1 MDEQRLDKAKA
12 DGSNPFPTTKHTTK
26 YTMTL
31 SDLEELIEKA
41 GNIEITKEHIAAMEK
56 RLQEA
61 KAEYVKEM
69 KEKTPSW
76 DWYHQI
82 VG

>member
-1 MDEQRLDKAKA
+1 
-12 DGSNPFPTTKHTTK
+12 
-26 YTMTL
+26 MTL
-31 SDLEELIEKA
+31 SDLEKLIEKV
-41 GNIEITKEHIAAMEK
+41 GNIEITEERIAAMEK

-61 KAEYVKEM
+61 EAEYIKEM

>member
-1 MDEQRLDKAKA
+1 
-12 DGSNPFPTTKHTTK
+12 
-26 YTMTL
+26 MTL
-31 SDLEELIEKA
+31 SDLEQLIEKV
-41 GNIEITKEHIAAMEK
+41 GNIEVTEEHIAAMEK

-61 KAEYVKEM
+61 EAEYM
-69 KEKTPSW
+69 KEKTLSW